1 MKQLYLTQ
9 INILCHSKIFTNQGY
24 MFCYKKGKNIFI
36 LTLFLYF
43 IHVLDFFN
51 NNWVDDN
58 SSTIYK
64 FSLSMLKQVIGH
76 VFSLCRRCY

>member
-36 LTLFLYF
+36 VFVEDVTNKHYAAHNSLYCF
-43 IHVLDFFN
+43 GIA
-51 NNWVDDN
+51 
-58 SSTIYK
+58 T
-64 FSLSMLKQVIGH
+64 
-76 VFSLCRRCY
+76 

>member
-36 LTLFLYF
+36 V
-43 IHVLDFFN
+43 IVEHVTN
-51 NNWVDDN
+51 NHYAAHN
-58 SSTIYK
+58 
-64 FSLSMLKQVIGH
+64 
-76 VFSLCRRCY
+76 